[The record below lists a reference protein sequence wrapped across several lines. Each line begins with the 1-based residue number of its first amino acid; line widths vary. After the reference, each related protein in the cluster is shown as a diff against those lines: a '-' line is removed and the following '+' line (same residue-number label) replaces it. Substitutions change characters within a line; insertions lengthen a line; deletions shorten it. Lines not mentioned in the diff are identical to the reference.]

1 MVKVERTRIYEVA
14 PEEMWG
20 TIGDF
25 HGAHNWHPAIAD
37 SKPSEDGTVR
47 TLTLA
52 DDAGTVVET
61 STDVGRLHQSYRI
74 DESPLP
80 VRDYEATL
88 MVREAAGG
96 GSEVVWSAQFEVE
109 GATEEE
115 AIEIVHGIFDTG
127 LDSLEESA

>member
-1 MVKVERTRIYEVA
+1 M
-14 PEEMWG
+14 
-20 TIGDF
+20 
-25 HGAHNWHPAIAD
+25 
-37 SKPSEDGTVR
+37 
-47 TLTLA
+47 
-52 DDAGTVVET
+52 VET

-115 AIEIVHGIFDTG
+115 AIEIIHGIFDTG